1 MLKELNNAIC
11 GAYVASHCVSRRV
24 DLAGIRYVSASDQV
38 WPFNPKLY
46 VEPIEVD
53 SVIYTGVRTLLKEDV
68 IEEDQYK
75 LTNSEG
81 QYHLGSKLV
90 MLKNDL
96 HLQIFDGEDAWH
108 EFIPKGSQVAKVLR
122 NGRVYWAVIYAQIIH

>member
-1 MLKELNNAIC
+1 MLKELNSAIG

-53 SVIYTGVRTLLKEDV
+53 SIIYTGIRSILKEDV
-68 IEEDQYK
+68 IDEDQYK
-75 LTNSEG
+75 LSKVKED
-81 QYHLGSKLV
+81 YFLGTKLV

-96 HLQIFDGEDAWH
+96 HLQIFDGEDAWR
-108 EFIPKGSQVAKVLR
+108 EFIPKGSQVARVLR
-122 NGRVYWAVIYAQIIH
+122 GDKVYWAVIYAQIVH

>member
-81 QYHLGSKLV
+81 QCLLGSKLV

-108 EFIPKGSQVAKVLR
+108 EFIPKGSRIAKVLR
-122 NGRVYWAVIYAQIIH
+122 EGRVYWAVIYAQIVH